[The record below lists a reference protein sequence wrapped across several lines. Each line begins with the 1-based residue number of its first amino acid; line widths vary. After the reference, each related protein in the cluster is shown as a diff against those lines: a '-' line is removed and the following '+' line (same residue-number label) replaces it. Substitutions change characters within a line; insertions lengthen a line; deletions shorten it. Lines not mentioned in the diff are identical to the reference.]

1 MCGSSESANT
11 RLDVTPMLANANSS
25 AASTQ
30 SPCWMKN
37 MHAVAT
43 TPSPTQA
50 PSIFFLMPAKSASAP
65 STGASTATKLSASV
79 VVTANRKLAVAGSR
93 SAAATDE
100 K

>member
-1 MCGSSESANT
+1 
-11 RLDVTPMLANANSS
+11 MLAKANSS

-30 SPCWMKN
+30 SPRWMKN
-37 MHAVAT
+37 MQAVAT

-50 PSIFFLMPAKSASAP
+50 PSIFFLMPAKSARAP
-65 STGASTATKLSASV
+65 STGASTATKASATA